1 VLISLQLSFLLPYY
15 FTYTITLVLVDLQHE
30 FMHTVSL
37 ALALL
42 TTSSFCGCVF
52 CVLQQTKCTATG
64 FVIDPLGSRRIL
76 TNAHAVA
83 NQVAVKVRKHG
94 SAQKFNARVL
104 AVGHEVRTA
113 GPTGTAH
120 DRHAATIIS

>member
-1 VLISLQLSFLLPYY
+1 ML
-15 FTYTITLVLVDLQHE
+15 
-30 FMHTVSL
+30 HTV
-37 ALALL
+37 A
-42 TTSSFCGCVF
+42 TGRGCADHPFFLRVCV

-64 FVIDPLGSRRIL
+64 FVISPLGSRRIL

-104 AVGHEVRTA
+104 AVGHEVRIGWHHKHLCT
-113 GPTGTAH
+113 TGNLCCM
-120 DRHAATIIS
+120 